1 MNKKRKKRVT
11 IYDLA
16 TELNVAPSTVSRA
29 LQDHYSIGP
38 DTRAAVKELARK
50 RGYRT
55 NTVAASLRT
64 AKSNT
69 IGIMVPWINRPFVS
83 SLISGVEAAAQEA
96 GYNVIIS
103 QSNDSYEKEVANVK
117 TLLDSRVHVLLVSL
131 AMETTDYTHL
141 LEVEQAGTPVVY
153 VDRVPTPLQGHRVMI
168 DNFAAAAKATEH
180 LLQQGCRRIALLSGA
195 LHQEIYRERRRGYL
209 HALERHGIA
218 VDENLIRV
226 SSRLSVEEGMR
237 IADELLHL
245 GVPPDAI
252 FSTNDGAAVGAI
264 KLARQRGIRIPQELA
279 IMGFNDDPVCEI
291 IEPSLSSVTHPA
303 ALMGRQAVLEALRI
317 ADPEIETAFLRS
329 SLDTE
334 VVIRASTRRDGVV
347 SATRKG
353 NPWQDEQSIP

>member
-29 LQDHYSIGP
+29 LQDHYSIGQE
-38 DTRAAVKELARK
+38 TREAVKELARK

-69 IGIMVPWINRPFVS
+69 IGILVPYINRPFLS
-83 SLISGVEAAAQEA
+83 SLISGVEAASQEA

-103 QSNDSYEKEVANVK
+103 QSLDSYEREVANVK
-117 TLLDSRVHVLLVSL
+117 TLLDSRIHALLVSL

-141 LEVEQAGTPVVY
+141 QEVEQAGTPVVY
-153 VDRVPTPLQGHRVMI
+153 VDRVPTSVLGHRVVI
-168 DNFAAAAKATEH
+168 DNFTAAFQAASH
-180 LLQQGCRRIALLSGA
+180 LIEQGCRRIALLSGA
-195 LHQEIYRERRRGYL
+195 LHQEIYRERHRGYL
-209 HALERHGIA
+209 QALAAHDLPT
-218 VDENLIRV
+218 DESLIRV
-226 SSRLSVEEGMR
+226 SSRLSVEEGIR
-237 IADELLHL
+237 LTEELLQL
-245 GVPPDAI
+245 DVPPDAI

-264 KLARQRGIRIPQELA
+264 KLVRQRGIRIPQDLA

-303 ALMGRQAVLEALRI
+303 ALMGRQAVLEALKI
-317 ADPEIETAFLRS
+317 ADPEFKLPVITTNLETK
-329 SLDTE
+329 
-334 VVIRASTRRDGVV
+334 VVVRDSTRRLSVPGGM
-347 SATRKG
+347 R
-353 NPWQDEQSIP
+353 